1 MKCYS
6 EEVDSRS
13 CGEFKKQKKT
23 AEELGSRRGGGKE
36 GDGSSNEVVKR
47 RRGRPSGSKNKPQ
60 PPVVITREF
69 TDSSPAM
76 RPHVLEIPA
85 GHDVAASLAAFSRR
99 RALGLCVLAASG
111 PVANVTLRQSP
122 FPVEG
127 SPSAAAAVVTF
138 GGRFDILSISA
149 TFFPPSLPAAA
160 GGLGG
165 GFSVSLGGPHGRVV
179 GGMVAGP
186 LVAAGTV
193 VVVAAGFAEPTF
205 DRLPV
210 EEETAG
216 SASASLS
223 AAGGSGGGDE
233 VAARPHHDE
242 DDHDEEAQYHYQH
255 DHFHRHHHHGSSDGT
270 PIYAGHFPP
279 DVLWT
284 PTARSPH
291 LPPPPP
297 PPYRFT

>member
-1 MKCYS
+1 
-6 EEVDSRS
+6 
-13 CGEFKKQKKT
+13 
-23 AEELGSRRGGGKE
+23 
-36 GDGSSNEVVKR
+36 
-47 RRGRPSGSKNKPQ
+47 
-60 PPVVITREF
+60 
-69 TDSSPAM
+69 M

-85 GHDVAASLAAFSRR
+85 GHDVAASLATFSRR
-99 RALGLCVLAASG
+99 RALALCILAAAG

-122 FPVEG
+122 SPVEG
-127 SPSAAAAVVTF
+127 SPSAAAVVTF

-165 GFSVSLGGPHGRVV
+165 GFSVSLAGPQGRVV

-193 VVVAAGFAEPTF
+193 VVVAAAFAEPTF

-223 AAGGSGGGDE
+223 AGGGSGGGDE
-233 VAARPHHDE
+233 VAAQLHHNE
-242 DDHDEEAQYHYQH
+242 DGHNDRDEEAHYHYQY
-255 DHFHRHHHHGSSDGT
+255 DHFHHHHHHESSDGLKFGGLYDEVDKVEVCT
-270 PIYAGHFPP
+270 YLFGMEQNYGIDDGL
-279 DVLWT
+279 DSDLIKVRWK
-284 PTARSPH
+284 RSSLKEVH
-291 LPPPPP
+291 WKQAEKIDYLLPFLPSHHEKKRRT
-297 PPYRFT
+297 YFGNLI